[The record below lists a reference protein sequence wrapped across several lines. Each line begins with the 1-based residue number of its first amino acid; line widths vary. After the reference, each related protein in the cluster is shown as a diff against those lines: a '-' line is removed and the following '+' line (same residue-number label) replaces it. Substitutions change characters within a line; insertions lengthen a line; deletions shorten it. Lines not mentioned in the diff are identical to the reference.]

1 MRMKLIEQRGNV
13 TVISLKLTSFLVPVH
28 HPRMPTLVRTH
39 MVCHIDSSNWHHL
52 YLCYQSQVKSDY
64 CSWCFSHF
72 SNQYQ
77 RFILVILCL
86 ETVLNLLLVSL
97 MDPGYVLDESDYE
110 DEIDRECPV
119 TCSKIDLFRDWHLA
133 VCNHHVPYGSE
144 HCQDCC
150 LCVVDRDHHCGFT
163 ASSWCLGSW
172 LGKCIGR
179 YNMKYFSSFCFF
191 VVISA
196 AYLGITNFPPL
207 RALIGSFVSF
217 KQTNDICFWMY
228 SFNRSASSH

>member
-1 MRMKLIEQRGNV
+1 MKLVEQRGNV
-13 TVISLKLTSFLVPVH
+13 IFLSFIPGCQLSLG
-28 HPRMPTLVRTH
+28 PTWYITLILLIGILYTFV
-39 MVCHIDSSNWHHL
+39 SNL
-52 YLCYQSQVKSDY
+52 
-64 CSWCFSHF
+64 SHF

-77 RFILVILCL
+77 RFVLTILCL

-110 DEIDRECPV
+110 DEIDKECPV
-119 TCSKIDLFRDWHLA
+119 TCT

-144 HCQDCC
+144 HCQDCS
-150 LCVVDRDHHCGFT
+150 LCVVDRDHHC
-163 ASSWCLGSW
+163 SW

-196 AYLGITNFPPL
+196 VYLGITNFPPL
-207 RALIGSFVSF
+207 RALIG
-217 KQTNDICFWMY
+217 
-228 SFNRSASSH
+228 